1 MKNATAGAAGEAAK
15 PMTRREKERLAHR
28 AAILDAAERVFAA
41 KGFPGA
47 TIAEIARE
55 AEFAVGSI
63 YNFFPGK
70 RELAEAVMLRIAAD
84 RVETVERE
92 VLPHAAEPGAAG
104 LRAFVRVWVRHYAD
118 HGPFLR
124 MGMDYQRAQ
133 GRKEPP
139 EAFKKLF
146 REYRAASERFFS
158 EGLRAGLY
166 RSLPAA
172 DLVRTFEGLAHE
184 LLFERDRAPA
194 DSRPSA
200 AKLEERLFAVLS
212 KLLLVP

>member
-1 MKNATAGAAGEAAK
+1 
-15 PMTRREKERLAHR
+15 
-28 AAILDAAERVFAA
+28 
-41 KGFPGA
+41 
-47 TIAEIARE
+47 
-55 AEFAVGSI
+55 
-63 YNFFPGK
+63 
-70 RELAEAVMLRIAAD
+70 MLRIAAD

-172 DLVRTFEGLAHE
+172 DLVRNAREIEA
-184 LLFERDRAPA
+184 RAPLTVHGA
-194 DSRPSA
+194 GGLPDLPMW
-200 AKLEERLFAVLS
+200 
-212 KLLLVP
+212 P

>member
-70 RELAEAVMLRIAAD
+70 RELAEAVMLRIATE
-84 RVETVERE
+84 RVEEVERE
-92 VLPHAAEPGAAG
+92 VLPLAAASGAAG
-104 LRAFVRVWVRHYAD
+104 LRAFVRVWVRHHAT

-124 MGMDYQRAQ
+124 MGMEYQRSQ
-133 GRKEPP
+133 GHREPP
-139 EAFKKLF
+139 EAFKRLF
-146 REYRAASERFFS
+146 REYRAASERFFA

-166 RSLPAA
+166 RAIPAA

-184 LLFERDRAPA
+184 YLFEWDRAPA
-194 DSRPSA
+194 DARPSA

-212 KLLLVP
+212 KLLLA

>member
-1 MKNATAGAAGEAAK
+1 MKKPTAGAAGEAAK

-70 RELAEAVMLRIAAD
+70 RELAEAVMLRIATE
-84 RVETVERE
+84 RVEEVERE
-92 VLPHAAEPGAAG
+92 VLPLAAASGAAG
-104 LRAFVRVWVRHYAD
+104 LRAFVRVWVRHHAT

-124 MGMDYQRAQ
+124 MGMEYQRSQ
-133 GRKEPP
+133 GHREPP
-139 EAFKKLF
+139 EAFKRLF
-146 REYRAASERFFS
+146 RDYRAASERFFA
-158 EGLRAGLY
+158 EIKR
-166 RSLPAA
+166 
-172 DLVRTFEGLAHE
+172 
-184 LLFERDRAPA
+184 
-194 DSRPSA
+194 
-200 AKLEERLFAVLS
+200 EEA
-212 KLLLVP
+212 